1 MRFVTF
7 PAGETPAGAGERRL
21 LAAETF
27 VVVALGVGLSAA
39 RSVLVFAAAL
49 LSPGGLRGQ
58 QATLNGSLA
67 PGHPWVD
74 LGLQLA
80 SLARLVLPVGV
91 VVVLVALRGEPLRA
105 IGLRTDRW
113 RRDVAIGVGAAA
125 LIGGIGLSAYLLSY
139 AAGGSV
145 AVVPT
150 TLPSVWWRVPVLV
163 LAAAAN
169 AALEEV
175 VLVGYLVRRGAQLG
189 WSPARAV
196 ATSAAIRGCYHL
208 YQGFAGLG
216 GNLVMGGFFARY
228 FQRTGRIVPQL
239 VAHTVIDVGA
249 FLGYLLV
256 AGHVSWL
263 PLPGGRG

>member
-1 MRFVTF
+1 MSGSASADATTTGGRTH
-7 PAGETPAGAGERRL
+7 RL
-21 LAAETF
+21 LAVETA
-27 VVVALGVGLSAA
+27 VVLTLAVGLSAV
-39 RSVLVFAAAL
+39 RSVLVFVAAVL
-49 LSPGGLRGQ
+49 TPGGLRAQ

-80 SLARLVLPVGV
+80 SLARLVLPVAV
-91 VVVLVALRGEPLRA
+91 VVVLVALRGEQLRG

-113 RRDVAIGVGAAA
+113 RRDLLIGVGAAA
-125 LIGGIGLSAYLLSY
+125 LIGGIGLSAYLVSY

-145 AVVPT
+145 AVIPT
-150 TLPSVWWRVPVLV
+150 TLPAVWWRVPVLV

-175 VLVGYLVRRGAQLG
+175 VLVGYLMRRAAQLG

-208 YQGFAGLG
+208 YQGVAGLV
-216 GNLVMGGFFARY
+216 GNAVMGAFFARY
-228 FQRTGRIVPQL
+228 FQRTGRVVPQL
-239 VAHTVIDVGA
+239 VAHTVIDTGA

-263 PLPGGRG
+263 PLPAGGG